1 MIAPA
6 LPEDE
11 PYLRRLGVPDIVP
24 RDSDVVAAVR
34 QRYRDG
40 VDALLDTVSYE
51 PGAYDRALK
60 DGARIAS
67 PNNAAGEG
75 VGRTNRM
82 AAPTTENLERL
93 ARLLDAGTVT
103 VPIHQTY
110 PLEQAA
116 AAMNALATAH
126 TQSKPVRKR
135 RPQLVRCEQLVC
147 AGGDDGI
154 QAGVTLPLTP
164 RNQQVAR
171 SFAERSGW
179 SGRWRACRPRR
190 RPR

>member
-60 DGARIAS
+60 EVLAS
-67 PNNAAGEG
+67 PH
-75 VGRTNRM
+75 RTTRRAKGS
-82 AAPTTENLERL
+82 AAPTGWPRQPPRTS
-93 ARLLDAGTVT
+93 
-103 VPIHQTY
+103 
-110 PLEQAA
+110 
-116 AAMNALATAH
+116 NA
-126 TQSKPVRKR
+126 S
-135 RPQLVRCEQLVC
+135 
-147 AGGDDGI
+147 
-154 QAGVTLPLTP
+154 
-164 RNQQVAR
+164 
-171 SFAERSGW
+171 
-179 SGRWRACRPRR
+179 RACSTPAR
-190 RPR
+190 